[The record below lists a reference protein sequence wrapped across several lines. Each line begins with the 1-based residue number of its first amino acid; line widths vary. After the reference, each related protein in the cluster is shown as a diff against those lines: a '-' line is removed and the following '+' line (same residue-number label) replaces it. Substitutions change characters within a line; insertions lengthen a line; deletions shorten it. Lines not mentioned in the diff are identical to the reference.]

1 MQIFSLVFG
10 ILAMIGMFV
19 GFIPCLGAYNWLNIP
34 FAAVGI
40 IVSAVAL
47 ATTKEGS
54 KTGSIIGLIACS
66 VAVVLGLI
74 RLAMGGGVL

>member
-40 IVSAVAL
+40 IVSGVAL

-54 KTGSIIGLIACS
+54 KTGSIIGLIACG
-66 VAVVLGLI
+66 VAIMLGLL
-74 RLAMGGGVL
+74 RLIMGGGVL